1 MSPLVDQKHFSNVVR
16 QRTLPEHSDTSNDVF
31 NPSGSKK
38 NSDISKII
46 GELPRLVRILAFQG
60 DHPVCAEQFDLAQID
75 DRSRLDHLCLK
86 YTVCQF
92 KDATAYNKGR
102 RLVGQHKKGMT
113 IQIGRFQG
121 LVEPLGYQRLP
132 LPASTYKH
140 IRRERQNGH
149 SVTELAENWDVS
161 ESQIRRILKGEKPSV
176 TGSADPIKQVFS
188 GEEPPAPCRVGSNRG
203 VTTNDK

>member
-1 MSPLVDQKHFSNVVR
+1 MSPLVDQKLFSNVVR
-16 QRTLPEHSDTSNDVF
+16 QRALPEHSDTSTEDF
-31 NPSGSKK
+31 KSSGSK
-38 NSDISKII
+38 NNNDVSKII

-75 DRSRLDHLCLK
+75 DRLRLDHLCLR

-92 KDATAYNKGR
+92 KDTTAYNKGR
-102 RLVGQHKKGMT
+102 RLVGQHKKGMA

-132 LPASTYKH
+132 LPASAYKR
-140 IRRERQNGH
+140 IRREQQNGY
-149 SVTELAENWDVS
+149 SVSELAEDWDVS

-176 TGSADPIKQVFS
+176 TGSADPIKQGFS
-188 GEEPPAPCRVGSNRG
+188 EVEPPVPCRVGAGRRG
-203 VTTNDK
+203 YEE

>member
-1 MSPLVDQKHFSNVVR
+1 
-16 QRTLPEHSDTSNDVF
+16 
-31 NPSGSKK
+31 
-38 NSDISKII
+38 
-46 GELPRLVRILAFQG
+46 
-60 DHPVCAEQFDLAQID
+60 
-75 DRSRLDHLCLK
+75 
-86 YTVCQF
+86 
-92 KDATAYNKGR
+92 
-102 RLVGQHKKGMT
+102 MT

-140 IRRERQNGH
+140 IRREQHNGY
-149 SVTELAENWDVS
+149 SVSELAENWDVS
-161 ESQIRRILKGEKPSV
+161 ESQIRRILKGQKPPV